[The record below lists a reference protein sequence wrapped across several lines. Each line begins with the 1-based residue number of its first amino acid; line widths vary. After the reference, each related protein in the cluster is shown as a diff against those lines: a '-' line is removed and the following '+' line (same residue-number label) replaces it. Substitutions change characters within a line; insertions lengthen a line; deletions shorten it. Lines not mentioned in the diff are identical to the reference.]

1 MNFTLILNKWKPF
14 LSYIDHSFM
23 KLNPRNILNSLSLT
37 ILSVFLILAGCKQQP
52 KQKTPVV
59 SQGVVNYAI
68 SYSPEIKAKS
78 YSFLLPEEMQ
88 YFFRPGQERISFA
101 GDLGIYT
108 LDFISNHHTDS
119 SATLLKIINK
129 KMVVPASESNE
140 LFIFQQLKEGE
151 VVFEKD
157 TMRNILGYDA
167 HKAIIKLRKGD
178 NEIIVWYTPEIATPT
193 TNKNTPFAKIP
204 GVMLEYAI
212 YFNNVLFSLTPVSVI
227 GDTLPE
233 SIFEIPEYYQ
243 PSTIQEIEQ
252 TVSTIIK

>member
-1 MNFTLILNKWKPF
+1 MKQRPRFILE
-14 LSYIDHSFM
+14 
-23 KLNPRNILNSLSLT
+23 SLSLCA
-37 ILSVFLILAGCKQQP
+37 LFVFLIIAGCKQQP

-59 SQGVVNYAI
+59 SQGVVNYSI

-88 YFFRPGQERISFA
+88 YFFRTGQERISFA
-101 GDLGIYT
+101 GYLGIYT
-108 LDFISNHHTDS
+108 LDFISNHQTDS

-129 KMVVPASESNE
+129 KMYVPASESNE
-140 LFIFQQLKEGE
+140 LFIFQQLKEGK

-157 TMRNILGYDA
+157 TTRNILGYRA
-167 HKAIIKLRKGD
+167 QKAIIKLPKEN

-212 YFNNVLFSLTPVSVI
+212 YFNDVLFTLTPISVI

-233 SIFEIPEYYQ
+233 SIFEVPGDYQ
-243 PSTIQEIEQ
+243 TSTIQEIEQ
-252 TVSTIIK
+252 TISTIIKK